1 MTLAV
6 KLLAC
11 QFSNQSTPTALAKY
25 VYSLFNIELFNF
37 FKENCPLGCP
47 CDGYDCDLPE
57 KKAILALYNSGSSSR
72 PPVLIQP
79 EGECLTLVFI

>member
-1 MTLAV
+1 MKTRV
-6 KLLAC
+6 CRLLS
-11 QFSNQSTPTALAKY
+11 QNTPTALAKY

-57 KKAILALYNSGSSSR
+57 KKAILALYNAFGDSSK

-79 EGECLTLVFI
+79 EGEC